1 MDKTMIGLRYKS
13 NNNINLDNDMLSFY
27 NFGITSQ
34 VQNESAFFTSLT
46 SQIPNS
52 RPTMGGLNF
61 QLFSLFNDT
70 GLTFFAKVTKVPAVI
85 FSDTVAILFSLN
97 FFSLTHLFNF
107 GTLSQSLLNN
117 FSFINFSFNE
127 SPFLL
132 NFSGKNAYGN
142 ANQVSFSGK
151 QVGSSFDHDS
161 IKNMFSENSSAQRF
175 TRFSSSL
182 INYDYKTGH
191 YIGNWES
198 QYPFLLTSF
207 IEVARGIRKP
217 S

>member
-132 NFSGKNAYGN
+132 NFSGKNACGN
-142 ANQVSFSGK
+142 VNQVSFSGK